1 MKREEVFNF
10 SAGPSVLPTQV
21 LEIAGRDILNYGG
34 TGTSVMEMSHRSK
47 AFLEIHESTKQ
58 KLRSALA
65 IPESHEVLFLQGGAS
80 LQFSMIP
87 MNLMKDGGAGKAD
100 YCVTGN
106 FATIATKE
114 AKKYGT
120 VNIAATTEAA
130 NHTYIPSQSEL
141 KLSSDADYFYY
152 CANNTIYGT
161 EWQYVPETNG
171 VPVCCDM
178 SSNILSKP
186 VDVSKYGVIFA
197 GAQKNMAPAG
207 LTVVII
213 DKSVAG
219 REMALTP
226 LMMSYARMI
235 DKDSMYN
242 TPPCWDI
249 YILGLV
255 LDWLEQQGGVAGMEK
270 VKKEKASLLYN
281 FLDESKVFKACAR
294 VGSRSDM
301 NITFNTGNEELDAA
315 FVKGATAKGLTN
327 LKGHRLVGGMRASV
341 YNAQPIEGVKRLVEY
356 MKEFEVAN
364 RV

>member
-1 MKREEVFNF
+1 MLTPN
-10 SAGPSVLPTQV
+10 A
-21 LEIAGRDILNYGG
+21 
-34 TGTSVMEMSHRSK
+34 
-47 AFLEIHESTKQ
+47 AFLHI
-58 KLRSALA
+58 
-65 IPESHEVLFLQGGAS
+65 
-80 LQFSMIP
+80 
-87 MNLMKDGGAGKAD
+87 
-100 YCVTGN
+100 
-106 FATIATKE
+106 
-114 AKKYGT
+114 T
-120 VNIAATTEAA
+120 V
-130 NHTYIPSQSEL
+130 
-141 KLSSDADYFYY
+141 
-152 CANNTIYGT
+152 NNTIFGT
-161 EWQYVPETNG
+161 AYHTLPETG
-171 VPVCCDM
+171 KMPLVGDM
-178 SSNILSKP
+178 SSIILGKEYE
-186 VDVSKYGVIFA
+186 VRKFGLIYA

-270 VKKEKASLLYN
+270 LKKEKALLLYN

-294 VGSRSDM
+294 ADSRSDM
-301 NITFNTGNEELDAA
+301 NITFNTGNEELDTA